1 MCHAASEMGEVN
13 AACCAAGKL
22 VGDTLLAAAF
32 VSYAGPFTLP
42 FRKRLVEE
50 QWAPDLVARN
60 IPLTEG
66 FQPLHMLASDALKV
80 REFLWHLTQPVIW
93 CCASMSARRQRTT
106 THCLARP
113 HVSSH

>member
-1 MCHAASEMGEVN
+1 MHYSSYDVH
-13 AACCAAGKL
+13 AGKL

-50 QWAPDLVARN
+50 HWMPDLVARS

-66 FQPLHMLASDALKV
+66 FHPLHMLASDASKV
-80 REFLWHLTQPVIW
+80 RDGL
-93 CCASMSARRQRTT
+93 C
-106 THCLARP
+106 
-113 HVSSH
+113 VSG

>member
-1 MCHAASEMGEVN
+1 MTPSEQFIGELSDTDTVCFMLARRAS
-13 AACCAAGKL
+13 AGKL

-60 IPLTEG
+60 IPLSEG
-66 FQPLHMLASDALKV
+66 FHPLGMLASDASKV
-80 REFLWHLTQPVIW
+80 LPVMPQHTPSRIHTLYF
-93 CCASMSARRQRTT
+93 SNG
-106 THCLARP
+106 
-113 HVSSH
+113 